1 MILLPEFI
9 ICSILIITASHFV
22 CRYGKDIAIKMNW
35 REGFV
40 GVLFLAFATS
50 LPELS
55 TSLSSIPK
63 LFAINNVNLGF
74 GDAIGSLII
83 NMMLIG
89 FLDFFQGRGRILLHA
104 EKDNILT
111 GTFTMLLLATL
122 AIFSFLRQIIGPF
135 GFYFFGVG
143 IESFLILGFYLLG
156 MKITFRNRHVQEK
169 KSNYRFAGTEW
180 IKFVILLIII
190 FALGIWLASIGK
202 RISES
207 TSINQSFIGAFILA
221 FSTSL
226 PELAVSISALKMG
239 SIDMAIANILG
250 SNFFDVCIIPLM
262 DIVYR
267 SGPILESIA
276 PVNIFI
282 TVLALVLTAIVVA
295 GLSVRS
301 KDTRMKLGWDTASIL
316 TLGAIGYYVI
326 YRVG

>member
-1 MILLPEFI
+1 MLLEFV
-9 ICSILIITASHFV
+9 ICSILIIAASHFV
-22 CRYGKDIAIKMNW
+22 CKCGRDLAVKMNW
-35 REGFV
+35 REGFI

-63 LFAINNVNLGF
+63 VLAVNRVNLGF
-74 GDAIGSLII
+74 GDAIGSLIV

-104 EKDNILT
+104 DKGNILT
-111 GTFTMLLLATL
+111 GAFTMVLLATL
-122 AIFSFLRQIIGPF
+122 AVFSFLRQTRPL

-143 IESFLILGFYLLG
+143 IESFLILGVYFLG
-156 MKITFRNRHVQEK
+156 MKMIFRGRHRGDK
-169 KSNYRFAGTEW
+169 KSNYKFPGAEW
-180 IKFVILLIII
+180 IKFITLLIII
-190 FALGIWLASIGK
+190 FALGVWLASIGK
-202 RISES
+202 RIAES
-207 TSINQSFIGAFILA
+207 TGMNQSFVGAFILA

-226 PELAVSISALKMG
+226 PELAVSISALKIG

-267 SGPILESIA
+267 GGPILKSIA

-282 TVLALVLTAIVVA
+282 TVLALALTAIVIA

-301 KDTRMKLGWDTASIL
+301 KDTRMKLGWDTALIL

>member
-22 CRYGKDIAIKMNW
+22 CKCGKDLAIKMNW
-35 REGFV
+35 HEAFI

-55 TSLSSIPK
+55 ASLSSIPK
-63 LFAINNVNLGF
+63 VLAVNSVNLGF
-74 GDAIGSLII
+74 GNAIGSLII

-89 FLDFFQGRGRILLHA
+89 FLDFFQGKGRILLHA
-104 EKDNILT
+104 DKTNIST
-111 GTFTMLLLATL
+111 GAFTMVLLATL
-122 AIFSFLRQIIGPF
+122 AIFSFLRLIGPL

-143 IESFLILGFYLLG
+143 IESFLILGLYFLG
-156 MKITFRNRHVQEK
+156 MKRIFRRRHAKET
-169 KSNYRFAGTEW
+169 KSNYKFAGTEW
-180 IKFVILLIII
+180 IKFVMLLIII
-190 FALGIWLASIGK
+190 FALGVWLANIGK
-202 RISES
+202 RISET

-226 PELAVSISALKMG
+226 PELAVSISALKIG

-267 SGPILESIA
+267 SGPILRAIA

-282 TVLALVLTAIVVA
+282 TVLALAMTAIVIA

-301 KDTRMKLGWDTASIL
+301 KDTRMKLGWDTTLIL
-316 TLGAIGYYVI
+316 TLGTIGYYVI

>member
-9 ICSILIITASHFV
+9 ICSILIIVASHFV
-22 CRYGKDIAIKMNW
+22 CKCGKDLAIKMNW
-35 REGFV
+35 REGFI

-63 LFAINNVNLGF
+63 VLAINKVNLGF
-74 GDAIGSLII
+74 GNAIGSLII

-104 EKDNILT
+104 DKGNIST
-111 GTFTMLLLATL
+111 GAFTMVLLTTL
-122 AIFSFLRQIIGPF
+122 AIFSFLRQIGPL

-143 IESFLILGFYLLG
+143 IESFLILGLYFLG
-156 MKITFRNRHVQEK
+156 MKMIFRNRHIEEK
-169 KSNYRFAGTEW
+169 KSNYKFAGIEW
-180 IKFVILLIII
+180 IKFVMLLIII
-190 FALGIWLASIGK
+190 FALGVWLANIGK

-226 PELAVSISALKMG
+226 PELAVSISALKIG

-267 SGPILESIA
+267 SGPILKAIA
-276 PVNIFI
+276 PINIFI
-282 TVLALVLTAIVVA
+282 TVLALAMTAIVIA

-301 KDTRMKLGWDTASIL
+301 KDTRMKLGWDTALIL
-316 TLGAIGYYVI
+316 TLGAVGYYVI

>member
-9 ICSILIITASHFV
+9 ICSILIIVASHFV
-22 CRYGKDIAIKMNW
+22 CKCGKDLAIKMNW
-35 REGFV
+35 REGFI

-55 TSLSSIPK
+55 TSISSVTK

-74 GDAIGSLII
+74 GNAMGSLII

-111 GTFTMLLLATL
+111 GSFTMLLLTTL
-122 AIFSFLRQIIGPF
+122 AIFSFLRQIGPL

-143 IESFLILGFYLLG
+143 IESFLILGCYLLG
-156 MKITFRNRHVQEK
+156 MRMIFRNRHVQKK
-169 KSNYRFAGTEW
+169 KSNYKLVSTEW
-180 IKFVILLIII
+180 IKFITLLVII
-190 FALGIWLASIGK
+190 FVLGVWLANIGK

-262 DIVYR
+262 DIIYR
-267 SGPILESIA
+267 SGPILKSIA

-282 TVLALVLTAIVVA
+282 TVLALVLTAIVIA

-301 KDTRMKLGWDTASIL
+301 KDTRMRLGWDTALIL
-316 TLGAIGYYVI
+316 MLGTIGYYII
-326 YRVG
+326 YRIG